1 MPGCRPRVEILNTT
15 DTWSRAIEEG
25 GGIREGAWVA
35 EATDLVDLSGWPVGT
50 RLILRKERP
59 HPGAQLRFTDSD
71 GLRVTAFITDTP
83 PGVVPGQLGGLE
95 LRHRQHARVEDR
107 IRQAKATGLA
117 NLPCTGSTPRR
128 LAGNHPGR
136 NRSGGLD
143 QTDRLPRPHRS
154 GHLRDRHLPLPR
166 PARRGPHHPRRP
178 KGPLAHRRDLAVGHR
193 DLPSMAT
200 TSGRLPLTTRPTRPY
215 RPKETRPWKA
225 RPPSAAGRPVTPTCN
240 NQHPNRVSAN
250 PPPPTTAAR
259 KIEARASCN

>member
-1 MPGCRPRVEILNTT
+1 MRLTTYGEPVEGTRFGRYRL
-15 DTWSRAIEEG
+15 IELLG
-25 GGIREGAWVA
+25 HCGKPPVA
-35 EATDLVDLSGWPVGT
+35 ETVYHYVAAMGYDDTPGARAVWIADPGFSPFGLLV
-50 RLILRKERP
+50 RLRPGRDP
-59 HPGAQLRFTDSD
+59 HPAEGLHVRRRRPLSADQALDYMRRAARPGRPVVAVARHQRSRGAT
-71 GLRVTAFITDTP
+71 
-83 PGVVPGQLGGLE
+83 
-95 LRHRQHARVEDR
+95 HA
-107 IRQAKATGLA
+107 
-117 NLPCTGSTPRR
+117 PRR
-128 LAGNHPGR
+128 PPHLPPVCRAA
-136 NRSGGLD
+136 RS

-166 PARRGPHHPRRP
+166 PARRGRHHPRRP

-193 DLPSMAT
+193 DLPSMAM

-225 RPPSAAGRPVTPTCN
+225 RPPSDTGRPVTPTCN